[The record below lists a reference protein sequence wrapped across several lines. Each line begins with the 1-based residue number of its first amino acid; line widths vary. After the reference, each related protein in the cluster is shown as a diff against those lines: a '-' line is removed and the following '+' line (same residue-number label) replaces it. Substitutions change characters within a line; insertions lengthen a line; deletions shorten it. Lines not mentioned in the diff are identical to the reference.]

1 MQGMFREADID
12 NDGELTFTEWYS
24 WLGRGRRSGDQN
36 DDSSKDSGTDPFDI
50 LQGDNDKMSQQDFT
64 ISGGEEFSTIARSSD
79 PMVAAL
85 GLVLGSAVCT
95 LKVAARIAGT
105 IASEPTN
112 NISDKRGTVKSEESF
127 SLDSVSSEDSQRAT
141 LLAASF
147 IAGGKGGFSY
157 LINSFREIFDLR
169 YFVLNAIYEILQIE

>member
-1 MQGMFREADID
+1 MVQGMFREADID

-50 LQGDNDKMSQQDFT
+50 LQGDNDKTSQQDLT
-64 ISGGEEFSTIARSSD
+64 VLGGEEFGTIARSSD

-105 IASEPTN
+105 IASDATN
-112 NISDKRGTVKSEESF
+112 NIDDKREIVETKESF
-127 SLDSVSSEDSQRAT
+127 SFDSVSSEDSQRAT

-147 IAGGKGGFSY
+147 IAGGKRGFY
-157 LINSFREIFDLR
+157 T
-169 YFVLNAIYEILQIE
+169 

>member
-1 MQGMFREADID
+1 MVQGMFRAADID

-36 DDSSKDSGTDPFDI
+36 DDSRKDPGADPFDI
-50 LQGDNDKMSQQDFT
+50 LQGDNDKMSQQDLT
-64 ISGGEEFSTIARSSD
+64 VSGGGEEFSTIARSSD
-79 PMVAAL
+79 PMVATL

-112 NISDKRGTVKSEESF
+112 NINDKRETEKNKEGF
-127 SLDSVSSEDSQRAT
+127 RLDSVSSEDSQRAT

-147 IAGGKGGFSY
+147 IAGGKRGF
-157 LINSFREIFDLR
+157 NT
-169 YFVLNAIYEILQIE
+169 